1 MNAQRLEPLDTTAQF
16 DDGSWAGRLFLGAGE
31 FVGTPRL
38 RGVGRPLTPCA
49 ADDRCHE
56 RDGLLRGLRRVRRFV
71 TANRL
76 TLFVTTTF
84 KRSPTV
90 ESAVGEMERFLRRCR
105 HGHDAFPFV
114 WTLERGEKR
123 GRLHGHML
131 APVGLRATFE
141 EAWSLGDVHS
151 RVIGE
156 SLHELRDQAKYLAK
170 GFEDSVMP
178 GQKYRVAKGFAPEA
192 ILIEADSREA
202 LLAEAETRM
211 GSVAVVQNSSPMF
224 VSAQWGA

>member
-1 MNAQRLEPLDTTAQF
+1 MR
-16 DDGSWAGRLFLGAGE
+16 S
-31 FVGTPRL
+31 
-38 RGVGRPLTPCA
+38 VGRPLAPSVV
-49 ADDRCHE
+49 DERSHE

-71 TANRL
+71 TANHLR
-76 TLFVTTTF
+76 LFVTTTF
-84 KRSPTV
+84 ERAPTV

-114 WTLERGEKR
+114 WTLEHGEKR

-131 APVGLRATFE
+131 APVGLRARFE
-141 EAWSLGDVHS
+141 EAWSVGTVDS

-156 SLHELRDQAKYLAK
+156 SLQEMRGQAEYLAK
-170 GFEDSVMP
+170 SFEDSVMP

-211 GSVAVVQNSSPMF
+211 GSVAVVQNYSPMF
-224 VSAQWGA
+224 VSAQWSA